1 MNKVAAFLV
10 LSLLFSWQALGQ
22 EQEEQPVNPE
32 MQRQEIINL
41 ENEAARA
48 IQTNAGTFFRRVY
61 SDDFS
66 GSLSHGQIVN
76 KAQFIDSVQTP
87 DVKYD
92 SFNASD
98 ITVRIFKDAAI
109 ATCLW
114 SARGTYKQERFTSQM
129 RVIHVYINGPR
140 GWHVIAGQITLLP
153 PGAQQPL

>member
-1 MNKVAAFLV
+1 MSKAVAALV
-10 LSLLFSWQALGQ
+10 LGLALAWQIP
-22 EQEEQPVNPE
+22 EEQPVNPE
-32 MQRQEIINL
+32 MQRQEIVNL

-48 IQTNAGTFFRRVY
+48 IQTNSGTFFRRVY

-76 KAQFIDSVQTP
+76 KALFIEAVQTA

-98 ITVRIFKDAAI
+98 INVRIFQDAAI

-114 SARGTYKQERFTSQM
+114 SARGVFKQERFTSQM
-129 RVIHVYINGPR
+129 RVMHVYINGPR
-140 GWHVIAGQITLLP
+140 GWHVIAGQVTLLP

>member
-1 MNKVAAFLV
+1 MSKAVAALV
-10 LSLLFSWQALGQ
+10 LGLALAWQIP
-22 EQEEQPVNPE
+22 EEQPVNPE
-32 MQRQEIINL
+32 MQRQEIVNL
-41 ENEAARA
+41 ENEGARA
-48 IQTNAGTFFRRVY
+48 IQTNSGTFFRRVY

-76 KAQFIDSVQTP
+76 RALFIDAVQTA

-98 ITVRIFKDAAI
+98 INVRIFQDAAI

-114 SARGTYKQERFTSQM
+114 SARGVFKQERFTSQM
-129 RVIHVYINGPR
+129 RVMHVYINGPR